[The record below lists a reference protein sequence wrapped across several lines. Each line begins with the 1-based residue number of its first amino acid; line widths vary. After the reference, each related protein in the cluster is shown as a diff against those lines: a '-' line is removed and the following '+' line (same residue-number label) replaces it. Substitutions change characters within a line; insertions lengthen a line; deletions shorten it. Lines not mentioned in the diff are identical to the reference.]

1 MKRTTR
7 TPALDAF
14 RAGRAIEP
22 IGYIRG
28 RAIMPIAGG
37 AQDEAT
43 RVAAV
48 RIVGIL
54 EDARAAFWD

>member
-14 RAGRAIEP
+14 RVGRPVEP

-37 AQDEAT
+37 APDDDDPDES
-43 RVAAV
+43 VAS
-48 RIVGIL
+48 R
-54 EDARAAFWD
+54 